1 MFIITSSGTPKN
13 LNYNLIMNNWI
24 KYFKKAENTIPTWT
38 WTCTLGKLIQEQ
50 PGLLL
55 EKIRQKHLNLL
66 VKDFYRWDWWPHLVK
81 IDHCSLS
88 LLLLLQN
95 HFFLNLISCFVRSF
109 LNKNIILK
117 IKACIKEYPKS
128 EFYSRGWVGWG
139 YFFYCFQ
146 EKKRVRLHFFHLKV
160 EILLKKWIKS
170 SKFEG

>member
-117 IKACIKEYPKS
+117 IKACIKEYPI
-128 EFYSRGWVGWG
+128 R
-139 YFFYCFQ
+139 
-146 EKKRVRLHFFHLKV
+146 
-160 EILLKKWIKS
+160 ILLTRLGGVGVFFLLFSRKKKGAVTFFPSKS
-170 SKFEG
+170 WNFT